1 MVRSCPV
8 CGRAEMFINAD
19 VNMET
24 SAAGV
29 RLYCDRVRVWCANC
43 WEILSWDAHPAR
55 DDSDS
60 ALFEIHSRM
69 NLEQARQLLKDCI
82 ETILRQ

>member
-29 RLYCDRVRVWCANC
+29 RLYCDRVRAWCANC
-43 WEILSWDAHPAR
+43 WEILSWHAHPAR
-55 DDSDS
+55 DWDD
-60 ALFEIHSRM
+60 AVLFEIHSRM
-69 NLEQARQLLKDCI
+69 NLEQARQLLKDCFN
-82 ETILRQ
+82 TIFQQ